1 MVAILALVIPRVL
14 FFSEYYTELFSITT
28 SISYWLATCLMG
40 QLAFRFFTWFK
51 RNKSLMIF
59 IYRLA
64 SVSASI
70 YVSLIAD
77 IFYVEIVVHQPALTT
92 QKSPAS
98 F

>member
-1 MVAILALVIPRVL
+1 
-14 FFSEYYTELFSITT
+14 
-28 SISYWLATCLMG
+28 MG

-51 RNKSLMIF
+51 RNKSLVIF

-70 YVSLIAD
+70 YLSLIAD
-77 IFYVEIVVHQPALTT
+77 ILYVEIVVHQPALTT

-98 F
+98 FPDIEPGFELGRNTYYSLY